1 MRMTVF
7 ATAAVATLAVAAF
20 LVTASAKKQ
29 EHHTQIA
36 AQTQTNSRHTQVV
49 TLKVPDMFCGG
60 CEVGVKTAAQRVDG
74 VTDVKTDSDART
86 AEVSYDPS
94 KTNPDAIASA
104 ITNTSGFKVEPLTPK
119 TKT

>member
-1 MRMTVF
+1 MRMSVF
-7 ATAAVATLAVAAF
+7 AIAAVATLAVAAF

-74 VTDVKTDSDART
+74 VTDVKTDFDART

-94 KTNPDAIASA
+94 KTNSDAIAGA
-104 ITNTSGFKVEPLTPK
+104 INKTSGFKVLTSK

>member
-1 MRMTVF
+1 MTVF

-36 AQTQTNSRHTQVV
+36 AQTQTNSRHTHVV

-60 CEVGVKTAAQRVDG
+60 CEVGVKTAAQQVDG

-104 ITNTSGFKVEPLTPK
+104 ITKTSGFKVEPLTPK